1 MRILFVASEV
11 FPFAKT
17 GGLADVAGSLP
28 LALASMGHDV
38 RVAMPKYAA
47 VDETRYNLVPILDEI
62 IVRLGDTS
70 YLTQIK
76 RSFFPGTNVPVYFV
90 QNHSLFGRPG
100 LYQENGTDYADNDI
114 RFGAFCKAVLWLI
127 KALDWQP
134 DIIHCND
141 WQTAL
146 LPIYLRNDP
155 EVASADL
162 AFKKQKV
169 LYTIHNLAYQG
180 LFGWDSLARL
190 GLPPSL
196 FAPDQLEFYGKINL
210 MKGGIL
216 YSDAIS
222 TVSRRYADEIQT
234 EEFGCGLDGLL
245 RQRRDKLYGIMNGI
259 DYSVWDPRT
268 DPHLPV
274 HYGANSLGG
283 KTRCKKALQ
292 EELGLEVDA
301 ATPVVGM
308 ITRLDPQKGLDLV
321 AEAMDE
327 IMTEKVQ
334 FILLG
339 SGHAEFHEFFA
350 QAARKYPRR
359 MSVNLRLDI
368 PLSHRIEAGADL
380 FLMPSRFEPCGLN
393 QLYSMRYGTI
403 PVVRRV
409 GGLADSVI
417 DATEENVA
425 KARATGFVFDEYSA
439 KAMMV
444 ALRRALAAYHK
455 KTLWRQLQRTAMAQ
469 DFSWDASARKYVELF
484 QNMLTER

>member
-1 MRILFVASEV
+1 MRILLVASEV

-38 RVAMPKYAA
+38 RVAMPKYGA

-76 RSFFPGTNVPVYFV
+76 RSFFPETNVPIYFV
-90 QNHSLFGRPG
+90 QNHSLFGRAG
-100 LYQENGTDYADNDI
+100 LYQENGTDYTDNDV
-114 RFGAFCKAVLWLI
+114 RFGVFCKAVLWLI

-146 LPIYLRNDP
+146 IPIYLRHDA
-155 EVASADL
+155 EVAAADP
-162 AFKKQKV
+162 AFAKQKV
-169 LYTIHNLAYQG
+169 LFTIHNLAYQG

-190 GLPPSL
+190 GLSPSL
-196 FAPDQLEFYGKINL
+196 FAPDKLEFYGKLNL
-210 MKGGIL
+210 MKGAIL

-222 TVSRRYADEIQT
+222 TVSRRYAEEIQT
-234 EEFGCGLDGLL
+234 QEFGCGLDGLL
-245 RQRRDKLYGIMNGI
+245 CQRREKLFGIMNGI

-274 HYGANSLGG
+274 HYSANSLGG

-292 EELGLEVDA
+292 AELGLEVKADVPLVA
-301 ATPVVGM
+301 M

-321 AEAMDE
+321 AQAMDE
-327 IMTEKVQ
+327 LMKENVQ
-334 FILLG
+334 FVLLG
-339 SGHAEFHEFFA
+339 SGHPEFHEFFEA
-350 QAARKYPRR
+350 AARKYPQR

-368 PLSHRIEAGADL
+368 PLSHRIEAGADI

-409 GGLADSVI
+409 GGLADSVT
-417 DATEENVA
+417 DATEENITQGT
-425 KARATGFVFDEYSA
+425 ATGFVFDDYSPE
-439 KAMMV
+439 AMMG
-444 ALRRALAAYHK
+444 ALRRALAAYEK
-455 KTLWRQLQRTAMAQ
+455 KPLWRQLQRTGMAQ
-469 DFSWDASARKYVELF
+469 DFSWDASARQYVELF
-484 QNMLTER
+484 ENMLAE